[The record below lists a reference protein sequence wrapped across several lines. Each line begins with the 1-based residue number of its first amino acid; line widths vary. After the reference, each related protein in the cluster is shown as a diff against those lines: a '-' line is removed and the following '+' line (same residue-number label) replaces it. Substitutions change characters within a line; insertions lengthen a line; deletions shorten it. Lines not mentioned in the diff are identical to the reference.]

1 MISNSVIA
9 MIILNLFICF
19 ILPVV
24 VFIFLQIKYKKT
36 FKPFLLGALAFFISQ
51 IVLRIPIINNYL
63 PHFVWYNVFQIK
75 YPYLYWIF
83 LGLTAGIFEEVM
95 RLIVIKLF
103 MKRNHRYIDSIT
115 FGLGHGAI
123 EAMIITGISFINVL
137 IFSIM
142 INNGTF
148 DLNLSKLDNA
158 TLNNIYN
165 QCTNLT
171 AFNAI
176 IGGIERIIAMGI
188 HIGLT
193 VMIFEGV
200 IKKKSFKYLIFAIL
214 IHAAIDSSI
223 GFMSQMFGFSTIA
236 MEAVFG
242 LISLI
247 LMFYVIK
254 AKNRINWHRENEIK
268 KYEITNIKYD

>member
-1 MISNSVIA
+1 MVSNLTIV

-19 ILPVV
+19 ILPIV

-36 FKPFLLGALAFFISQ
+36 FLPFLLGALAFFISQ
-51 IVLRIPIINNYL
+51 IVLRIPIITNYL

-83 LGLTAGIFEEVM
+83 LGLTAGIFEEVS
-95 RLIVIKLF
+95 RLFFIKLF
-103 MKRNHRYIDSIT
+103 MRRNHRYVDSIT

-123 EAMIITGISFINVL
+123 EAMLITGLVNINIL

-148 DLNLSKLDNA
+148 DSNLFKLDSV
-158 TLNNIYN
+158 TLSNVYY

-171 AFNAI
+171 ALNAI
-176 IGGIERIIAMGI
+176 MSGIERIIAMGI

-193 VMIFEGV
+193 VVIFEGV
-200 IKKKSFKYLIFAIL
+200 LKKKSFKYLIFAIL

-223 GFMSQMFGFSTIA
+223 GFMSQMFGFSAIA

-242 LISLI
+242 LISLV
-247 LMFYVIK
+247 LMLYVIK
-254 AKNRINWHRENEIK
+254 AKNRLNWHRENEIK